1 MICYLNIY
9 VNPTSNME
17 LSPFVEVEVFFPVG
31 IIPQGFLQ
39 YNFHCHHVS
48 LYAHFI

>member
-1 MICYLNIY
+1 
-9 VNPTSNME
+9 ME

-39 YNFHCHHVS
+39 YNLHCHHVS